1 MCIFLLFVVILE
13 LASTM
18 ADTLQRGVYI
28 THITLSEIIF
38 CTEMLW
44 KWYLYKLINM
54 HLLLY
59 RHLYFL
65 YNVTYILIEGN
76 YCNIVPC
83 LASNNISSCT
93 LTLDI
98 HVYVFCL
105 FSSLAGFCKYARYI
119 FFYFVLSKIT
129 LWYEHLNNIVECL
142 SNFNFKFYQNKNA
155 SKKH

>member
-38 CTEMLW
+38 CTEMLC

-54 HLLLY
+54 HLFLY

-65 YNVTYILIEGN
+65 YNVTFRMMSFFIRFFHPTSDVNILIEGN

-98 HVYVFCL
+98 HCSIL
-105 FSSLAGFCKYARYI
+105 LI
-119 FFYFVLSKIT
+119 
-129 LWYEHLNNIVECL
+129 
-142 SNFNFKFYQNKNA
+142 
-155 SKKH
+155 